1 MMNDNNTTTT
11 TSTIQAFGERIMNVW
26 RELRPATRSL
36 VERALTA
43 NAAAQ
48 PQTKASIAKRRMTPY
63 DAPAEAELSR
73 LLRALDERLAESA
86 TRREGALDPQQRA
99 DLRRMIKTCAGVLQT
114 AAQSAESFAQ
124 LLQRALHASDYVQVD
139 ALADSLPTQLS
150 PTEICELARDTDR
163 RVRAIA
169 GEALALVPVSLL
181 VELLADPV
189 DAEQARAALHAQAH
203 EFGSEEARWVIEAL
217 SITDDD
223 VLED

>member
-1 MMNDNNTTTT
+1 
-11 TSTIQAFGERIMNVW
+11 MNVW

-48 PQTKASIAKRRMTPY
+48 PQTKASTAKRRMTPY
-63 DAPAEAELSR
+63 DAPAEAELGR
-73 LLRALDERLAESA
+73 LLRALDERLAESS
-86 TRREGALDPQQRA
+86 TRRENALNAKQSE

-124 LLQRALHASDYVQVD
+124 LLHRALFAHDYSQVD

-150 PTEICELARDTDR
+150 PTEICELARHTDR

-223 VLED
+223 ILED